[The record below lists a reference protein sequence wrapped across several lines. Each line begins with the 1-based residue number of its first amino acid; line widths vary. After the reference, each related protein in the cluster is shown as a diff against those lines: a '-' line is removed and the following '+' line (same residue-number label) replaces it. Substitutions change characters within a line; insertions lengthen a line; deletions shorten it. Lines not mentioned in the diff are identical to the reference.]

1 MQQDIP
7 EVTGILL
14 NLAEFMEHVDRG
26 PLPLNEKTLA
36 ERAIKCRA
44 FAKALHYKEEEFHKG
59 PTTDVLGALISIN
72 NKLQQPEAAVGVLEY
87 ANKNQF
93 NEIEVKERW
102 YEKLHD
108 WENALKAYKLKS
120 DKDPKDVESI
130 VGQMRCLEVLSEWNK
145 LYNLA
150 LVSFPDVNQEN
161 KQKMARMASTAA
173 WGLGH
178 WPQMEEYTK
187 NIAADTPD
195 SAFYQAILQV

>member
-59 PTTDVLGALISIN
+59 PTTEVLGALISIN

-93 NEIEVKERW
+93 NDIEVKERW
-102 YEKLHD
+102 YEK
-108 WENALKAYKLKS
+108 
-120 DKDPKDVESI
+120 
-130 VGQMRCLEVLSEWNK
+130 
-145 LYNLA
+145 
-150 LVSFPDVNQEN
+150 
-161 KQKMARMASTAA
+161 
-173 WGLGH
+173 
-178 WPQMEEYTK
+178 
-187 NIAADTPD
+187 
-195 SAFYQAILQV
+195 